1 MYIDEMDQQITLAP
15 TPPLLLINY
24 CGMVSHYRGF
34 EGGVDWGV
42 KTYNKKMYH
51 QPQGGGGGTLL

>member
-1 MYIDEMDQQITLAP
+1 
-15 TPPLLLINY
+15 
-24 CGMVSHYRGF
+24 MVSHYRGF